1 MESQIV
7 HKTFLLDSLLFV
19 SPQPY
24 QDPVRVRD
32 DCTELFAH
40 FQYLI
45 PVSGHSQTR
54 IPLVFLA
61 GTIPIMWRGV
71 QYNIPVIMQI
81 PETYPKKSPMVVVN
95 PTPEMTIVSQHPN
108 VDSYGNCHVPYL
120 SGWNSSCR
128 LVELVSALQHCFTQK
143 PPVRSTVQSPT
154 CPPPPYGSSN
164 SVQPA
169 SSNLVVPKPPPYRPL
184 ADGQT
189 PNGPPYTNSTYSSPN
204 LSFHQKPIIY
214 VYGNSSYEEQRSRE
228 EKVLE
233 DTKLRNLRALL
244 EERLHE
250 KLTLLRAETES
261 LESDRRFEELNRTL
275 LEQKEKLFLEKYKQD
290 EILGTITYEH
300 EYLKSTCH
308 LVLSELEP
316 IDEVSQFHLLTEP
329 KDELSKQ

>member
-95 PTPEMTIVSQHPN
+95 PTP
-108 VDSYGNCHVPYL
+108 G
-120 SGWNSSCR
+120 
-128 LVELVSALQHCFTQK
+128 
-143 PPVRSTVQSPT
+143 
-154 CPPPPYGSSN
+154 
-164 SVQPA
+164 
-169 SSNLVVPKPPPYRPL
+169 
-184 ADGQT
+184 
-189 PNGPPYTNSTYSSPN
+189 
-204 LSFHQKPIIY
+204 FHQYQFPFDFY
-214 VYGNSSYEEQRSRE
+214 
-228 EKVLE
+228 
-233 DTKLRNLRALL
+233 
-244 EERLHE
+244 
-250 KLTLLRAETES
+250 
-261 LESDRRFEELNRTL
+261 
-275 LEQKEKLFLEKYKQD
+275 QK
-290 EILGTITYEH
+290 
-300 EYLKSTCH
+300 
-308 LVLSELEP
+308 
-316 IDEVSQFHLLTEP
+316 
-329 KDELSKQ
+329 